1 MKGCVCAMA
10 YTKEQRNNDI
20 IENFEVYA
28 DYSIEFKK
36 DVDGKDCLILTDDKT
51 GLQAGFSEEN
61 LIYLATEDYCD
72 TVVKNM
78 GKVSKDIN
86 SLYARNNAKC

>member
-1 MKGCVCAMA
+1 MA

-20 IENFEVYA
+20 IENFETYA

-51 GLQAGFSEEN
+51 GQ
-61 LIYLATEDYCD
+61 
-72 TVVKNM
+72 M
-78 GKVSKDIN
+78 SK
-86 SLYARNNAKC
+86 KTG